1 MKILYDHQAFS
12 SFAYGGVSRI
22 YFELMNAYSKDLEV
36 KFKLSLKYTDNEYLK
51 GAKWDIDVHPYLQ
64 RISYK
69 GGLEFPV
76 HIARNIIVKQ
86 INNYR
91 KNENKRYSEKIIAQ
105 GEYDIFHPTYFDP
118 YFLDH
123 LHKKPFVLTVY
134 DMIYELFPEYFPSS
148 QNFLA
153 GKSLLMKA
161 AAKIIAI
168 SEKTKN
174 DLMNYYHVPGDNIE
188 VVYLASSLKN
198 GINKQNGKNAEFK
211 LPKNY
216 LLYVGNRA
224 LYKNFLFFVESITPI
239 LLQDKTLS
247 VVCAGGKN
255 FTRSEKKLF
264 HTLGVEQNLHYF
276 PVNDEMLISLYKNA
290 LAFVF
295 PSLYEGFG
303 IPVLEAFACNC
314 PVLISKDGALPEVAG
329 DACLL
334 FDPQDKN
341 SIIDATN
348 RIISDISVRE
358 ELRQK
363 GKDRG
368 KLFSWERT
376 ANETKQIY
384 KNIIQH

>member
-1 MKILYDHQAFS
+1 MKVLYDHQAFS

-22 YFELMNAYSKDLEV
+22 YFELMNAYAQDPEMI
-36 KFKLSLKYTDNEYLK
+36 FKLSLKYTDNQYLK
-51 GAKWDIDVHPYLQ
+51 DADWIPSIRPYLK
-64 RISYK
+64 RVSDW
-69 GGLEFPV
+69 GGIGFPV
-76 HIARNIIVKQ
+76 HLTRNFIVKR

-91 KNENKRYSEKIIAQ
+91 KSENKKYSAKIIAE
-105 GEYDIFHPTYFDP
+105 GDYDIFHPTYFDP
-118 YFLDH
+118 YFLDS

-134 DMIYELFPEYFPSS
+134 DLIYELYPDYFPSS
-148 QNFLA
+148 QKFLA
-153 GKSLLMKA
+153 EKSLLMKE

-168 SEKTKN
+168 SEKTKI
-174 DLMNYYHVPGDNIE
+174 DLMNYYHMPGDKIE
-188 VVYLASSLKN
+188 VVYLASSLKI
-198 GINKQNGKNAEFK
+198 GINNQNSKIAEYK

-224 LYKNFLFFVESITPI
+224 LYKNFLFFVESIIP
-239 LLQDKTLS
+239 LLIQDKNLS

-255 FTRSEKKLF
+255 FTRSEISLF
-264 HTLGVEQNLHYF
+264 HTWGVEQNIQYF
-276 PVNDEMLISLYKNA
+276 PVTDEILISLYKNA

-314 PVLISKDGALPEVAG
+314 PVLISREGALPEVAG
-329 DACLL
+329 DACLM

-341 SIIDATN
+341 SIIDAVN
-348 RIISDISVRE
+348 KIIYGVSVRE

-363 GKDRG
+363 GMDRG